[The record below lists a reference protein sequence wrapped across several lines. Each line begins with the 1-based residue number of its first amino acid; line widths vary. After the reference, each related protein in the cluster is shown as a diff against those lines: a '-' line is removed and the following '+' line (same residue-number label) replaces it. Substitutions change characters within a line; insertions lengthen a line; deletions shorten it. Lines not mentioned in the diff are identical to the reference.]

1 MINFRLAL
9 LLVVVC
15 FACSTIAEPVGPIR
29 FILRTI
35 VNNTINRITA
45 VTGYNFPIIRGVLAA
60 NA

>member
-15 FACSTIAEPVGPIR
+15 LACTSIAEPVGPVR
-29 FILRTI
+29 FIIRTI
-35 VNNTINRITA
+35 LNNTINRITA
-45 VTGYNFPIIRGVLAA
+45 GTGYNFPIIRRVLAA